1 MIHSRDG
8 PKEEKKMKNKA
19 FLAGLLL
26 GALVFG
32 GTTAYAAGVVA
43 NLSTQPIYVDGQQ
56 VSMTAYSIGGNNYV
70 KLRDIGKAVGFNV
83 YWNNGVQIDSDAAY
97 TGAAP
102 TQASDNNSTAVIIP
116 QSDAKLTLKV
126 GDTVQCDDGTT
137 YAITDMS
144 RYDSSAFSAGPLG
157 ALPTAT
163 CDWSSFPTVGLPEAE
178 ARHIQ
183 NSAGDYLFIRNLYE
197 SRRMQYTIQNLA
209 GNDPQTSENGKLK
222 YDLKGTPYVRIQLSI
237 DADKTAQSFWPWKES
252 ELTDQFKSCP
262 IGTYQMEA
270 WDVYLNGAFQYTEY
284 LIYAL

>member
-1 MIHSRDG
+1 MIHSRDR
-8 PKEEKKMKNKA
+8 PKEGLDMKNKG
-19 FLAGLLL
+19 FLVGLLL
-26 GALVFG
+26 STLVFG
-32 GTTAYAAGVVA
+32 GTKAYAAGVVA

-83 YWNNGVQIDSDAAY
+83 YWDNGVQIDSDAAY
-97 TGAAP
+97 TGVAP
-102 TQASDNNSTAVIIP
+102 TQAVDANSTAVTIP

-137 YAITDMS
+137 YAITDMG
-144 RYDSSAFSAGPLG
+144 RYDSSAFSAGSLG

-163 CDWSSFPTVGLPEAE
+163 CDRSSFPTVELPKAE
-178 ARHIQ
+178 ARHIR
-183 NSAGDYLFIRNLYE
+183 NSVGDYLFIRNLYE
-197 SRRMQYTIQNLA
+197 SRRMQYTIQNLV

-222 YDLKGTPYVRIQLSI
+222 YGSKGTPYVRIQLSI
-237 DADKTAQSFWPWKES
+237 DEDKTAQSFWPWKAS
-252 ELTDQFKSCP
+252 ELAKQFQSCP